1 MFGCHRQANQ
11 SAAILRHE
19 MDYLRRDLFRGD
31 SQIALVFAAFI
42 VNDDYHLTRAYRRD
56 GILDACEGA
65 RAGVALPDNLKS
77 SSHEFLASIS
87 NSCNS
92 FHNYLRTQRDPQAIA
107 DVSPF
112 GSGLTTKLPGGDAYL
127 R

>member
-1 MFGCHRQANQ
+1 MLGSHRQTNQ
-11 SAAILRHE
+11 AAAILRHE
-19 MDYLRRDLFRGD
+19 IDDLRRDLLGGD
-31 SQIALVFAAFI
+31 CEVTFVFAIFI
-42 VNDDYHLTRAYRRD
+42 VNDDYHLACAYCRD
-56 GILDACEGA
+56 GIFDACEGA

-92 FHNYLRTQRDPQAIA
+92 SHNYLRTQRDPQAIA